1 MPFNLGARAIGLL
14 LGLAFATTACGAA
27 TLPASLRTAQAEPD
41 ACMDALM
48 SGSLERHPQTGLGIG
63 TSDVEITPVEWPFGY
78 SARMEV
84 ASVVLLNEKGVVVA
98 REHDR
103 VSIGGGMGGAGPIPS
118 LWFACGPVQVESNT
132 GG

>member
-1 MPFNLGARAIGLL
+1 MRFDRPICAIALL
-14 LGLAFATTACGAA
+14 LGLALATAACGAA
-27 TLPASLRTAQAEPD
+27 TLPASLRTAQVEPQ

-78 SARMEV
+78 SARMDV
-84 ASVVLLNEKGVVVA
+84 ASLVLLNEKGVVVA

-103 VSIGGGMGGAGPIPS
+103 VSVGGAMGGAGPIPG
-118 LWFACGPVQVESNT
+118 LWFACGAVQAESNE